1 MVLVSGNYD
10 ISIPGEDH
18 IHGPP
23 ARYVSDCHIF
33 SFLTE
38 EMTSSCDSFIC
49 RVQTLRGS
57 VGLKLSQGPVLPT
70 IIV

>member
-1 MVLVSGNYD
+1 MSGHYD

-18 IHGPP
+18 THGPP

-33 SFLTE
+33 SFLTRIF
-38 EMTSSCDSFIC
+38 TSSCDSFVC

-57 VGLKLSQGPVLPT
+57 VGLKLSREPVFLT